1 MQRVA
6 AVGQGFFELP
16 VAAQAFHG
24 GGLPAPPEGRL
35 SQQHA
40 LVKRWGRTALAGL
53 LDWLVTYHRATPVTF
68 SEGTDFS
75 TGPLRG
81 V

>member
-1 MQRVA
+1 M
-6 AVGQGFFELP
+6 GQGFFELP

-40 LVKRWGRTALAGL
+40 LVERWGRTALAGL

-68 SEGTDFS
+68 SEGTGF
-75 TGPLRG
+75 LRRAVEG